1 MEEEYKIVVTCDNT
15 GIDSLDFELGDKAM
29 NYNNN
34 PYTNIVIPEQYLY
47 VDDTWGDVMEEF
59 NFNLQ
64 EMAVEILRLRER
76 LGQHE

>member
-1 MEEEYKIVVTCDNT
+1 MKEEFEIVITSSDT
-15 GIDSLDFELGDKAM
+15 ISDPLGFGLGDKAM
-29 NYNNN
+29 NYDNN

-64 EMAVEILRLRER
+64 DMAVEILRLRER
-76 LGQHE
+76 LG